1 MEKFAVGLDVM
12 ITNTMGALPQIG
24 VGVLILVI
32 GGFIIKSFLR
42 GLRNRFE
49 KKNMEKSLRGFLL
62 SIIQASLYVLLL
74 LTAASTMGI
83 QTTSFLTIFASA
95 GLAIGLALQG
105 SLSNF
110 AGGVLILLFKPFKV
124 GEYISN
130 PAGTEGTVDK
140 IDLLYTT
147 LTGPTGLKIYSP
159 NGPLANSVITNYSDI
174 ASRRYDFVVGI
185 SYDANIKVAQTVILE
200 ALAKDSRVKQDP
212 LPLVF
217 VNSLADSS
225 VNLNV
230 RVWMERANYWDTVF
244 AIQQLVKNAL
254 DTANIEIP
262 FPQRDIH
269 IIDDKHI
276 RD

>member
-1 MEKFAVGLDVM
+1 MEKFAGGIENM
-12 ITNTMGALPQIG
+12 ITNTLGALPKIG
-24 VGVLILVI
+24 VGILILVI
-32 GGFIIKSFLR
+32 GSFIVKAILK
-42 GLRNRFE
+42 GLGRRFE
-49 KKNMEKSLRGFLL
+49 KRDMEKSLRGFLL
-62 SIIQASLYVLLL
+62 SIIKVVLYILLI

-124 GEYISN
+124 GDYVSN
-130 PAGTEGTVDK
+130 TSGTEGTIDK

-147 LTGPTGLKIYSP
+147 LTGPTGLKIFSP

-174 ASRRYDFVVGI
+174 SSRRYDFVVGI
-185 SYDANIKVAQTVILE
+185 SYDTNIKTAQNVIQE
-200 ALAKDSRVKQDP
+200 ALAKHKEVKQDP
-212 LPLVF
+212 KPIIF
-217 VNSLADSS
+217 VNNLADSS

-230 RVWMERANYWDTVF
+230 RVWMDKANYWDTVF
-244 AIQQLVKNAL
+244 AIQQIVKNAL
-254 DTANIEIP
+254 DDANIEIP

-269 IIDDKHI
+269 VISDKEI
-276 RD
+276 K

>member
-1 MEKFAVGLDVM
+1 MEKFAGGIENM
-12 ITNTMGALPQIG
+12 ITNTLGALPKIG
-24 VGVLILVI
+24 VGILILVI
-32 GGFIIKSFLR
+32 GSFIVKAILK
-42 GLRNRFE
+42 GLGRRFE
-49 KKNMEKSLRGFLL
+49 KRDMEKSLRGFLL
-62 SIIQASLYVLLL
+62 SIIKVVLYILLI

-124 GEYISN
+124 GDYVSN
-130 PAGTEGTVDK
+130 TSGTEGTIDK

-147 LTGPTGLKIYSP
+147 LTGPTGLKIFSP

-174 ASRRYDFVVGI
+174 SSRRYDFVVGI
-185 SYDANIKVAQTVILE
+185 SYDTNIKTAQNVIQE
-200 ALAKDSRVKQDP
+200 ALAKHKEVKQDP
-212 LPLVF
+212 KPIIF

-230 RVWMERANYWDTVF
+230 RVWMDKANYWDTVF
-244 AIQQLVKNAL
+244 VIQQIVKNAL
-254 DTANIEIP
+254 DNANIEIP

-269 IIDDKHI
+269 VISDKEI
-276 RD
+276 K

>member
-1 MEKFAVGLDVM
+1 MEKFAGGIENM
-12 ITNTMGALPQIG
+12 ITNTLGALPKIG
-24 VGVLILVI
+24 VGILILVI
-32 GGFIIKSFLR
+32 GSFIVKAILK
-42 GLRNRFE
+42 GLGRRFE
-49 KKNMEKSLRGFLL
+49 KRDMEKSLRGFLL
-62 SIIQASLYVLLL
+62 SIIKVVLYILLI

-124 GEYISN
+124 GDYVSN
-130 PAGTEGTVDK
+130 TSGTEGTIDK

-147 LTGPTGLKIYSP
+147 LTGPTGLKIFSP
-159 NGPLANSVITNYSDI
+159 NGPLVNSVITNYSDI
-174 ASRRYDFVVGI
+174 SSRRYDFVVGI
-185 SYDANIKVAQTVILE
+185 SYDTNIKTAQNVIQE
-200 ALAKDSRVKQDP
+200 ALAKHKEVKQDP
-212 LPLVF
+212 KPIIF

-230 RVWMERANYWDTVF
+230 RVWMDKANYWDTVF
-244 AIQQLVKNAL
+244 AIQQIVKNAL
-254 DTANIEIP
+254 DDANIEIP

-269 IIDDKHI
+269 VISDKEI
-276 RD
+276 K

>member
-1 MEKFAVGLDVM
+1 MEKFAGGIENM
-12 ITNTMGALPQIG
+12 ITNTLGALPKIG
-24 VGVLILVI
+24 VGILILVI
-32 GGFIIKSFLR
+32 GSFIVKAILK
-42 GLRNRFE
+42 GLGRRFE
-49 KKNMEKSLRGFLL
+49 KRDMEKSLRGFLL
-62 SIIQASLYVLLL
+62 SIIKVVLYILLI

-124 GEYISN
+124 GDYVSN
-130 PAGTEGTVDK
+130 TSGTEGTIDK

-147 LTGPTGLKIYSP
+147 LTGPTGLKIFSP

-174 ASRRYDFVVGI
+174 SSRRYDFVVGI
-185 SYDANIKVAQTVILE
+185 SYDTNIKTAQNVIQE
-200 ALAKDSRVKQDP
+200 ALAKHKEVKQDP
-212 LPLVF
+212 KPIIF

-230 RVWMERANYWDTVF
+230 RVWMDKANYWDTVF
-244 AIQQLVKNAL
+244 VIQQIVKNAL
-254 DTANIEIP
+254 DDANIEIP

-269 IIDDKHI
+269 VISDKEI
-276 RD
+276 K